1 MFLGYH
7 LTHTH
12 LLVWNWIEL
21 IWDPTWLLTDK
32 GWYFPRR
39 ATWPSTSRVL
49 GKPYVWGNSLAD
61 TYNVYIYIYYT
72 YYIEAIYPRLHVDHI
87 LKPPL
92 VMIIPV
98 LGQKGDPRKNGK
110 TGATPLTKRSS
121 WRSCWETVRPQTAAL
136 NKNIWRCLNQWK
148 PWHIWLIWLCL
159 GDILQKNGGY
169 WRTGNWNGLNLL
181 GRCWWRDYPAI
192 CASWTLSI
200 PCFLDPMFTWWFVCW
215 SSSYS
220 PNFYL

>member
-61 TYNVYIYIYYT
+61 TYNVYIYIL
-72 YYIEAIYPRLHVDHI
+72 YILYISKQYILDFMLTISSSLHWSSY
-87 LKPPL
+87 
-92 VMIIPV
+92 IIPL
-98 LGQKGDPRKNGK
+98 LGP
-110 TGATPLTKRSS
+110 SS
-121 WRSCWETVRPQTAAL
+121 DEKKLLAL
-136 NKNIWRCLNQWK
+136 L
-148 PWHIWLIWLCL
+148 L
-159 GDILQKNGGY
+159 GDGTPPDSSPEQKKTSGDVSINGSHGTY
-169 WRTGNWNGLNLL
+169 DWYDCVWVIYYKKMADTEGLEI
-181 GRCWWRDYPAI
+181 G
-192 CASWTLSI
+192 
-200 PCFLDPMFTWWFVCW
+200 MG
-215 SSSYS
+215 
-220 PNFYL
+220 

>member
-72 YYIEAIYPRLHVDHI
+72 YYTYRSNISSTSCWPYPQASIGHPTSSHYW
-87 LKPPL
+87 
-92 VMIIPV
+92 
-98 LGQKGDPRKNGK
+98 DP
-110 TGATPLTKRSS
+110 PLTKRSS

-136 NKNIWRCLNQWK
+136 NKK
-148 PWHIWLIWLCL
+148 KTS
-159 GDILQKNGGY
+159 GDVSINGSHGTY
-169 WRTGNWNGLNLL
+169 DWYDCVWVIYYKKMADTEGLEI
-181 GRCWWRDYPAI
+181 G
-192 CASWTLSI
+192 
-200 PCFLDPMFTWWFVCW
+200 MG
-215 SSSYS
+215 
-220 PNFYL
+220 